1 MVEQHSGI
9 VRITANRPQRLVEL
23 MADAGGHGP
32 QRRQLAGFH
41 YLILRMQ
48 QLALCLFAVVH
59 FLLQAGVGF
68 LQLPG
73 ALQHTN
79 LKLPLGPG
87 LQFDA
92 LQVVAAADVQQHQEQ
107 EQGKQRR
114 PANQQHIAHRAIDQ
128 RARAIDAYRPTGFR
142 KLATLT
148 DPVFLVDP
156 QRLRMHHGVGNVL
169 CNFPLL
175 RWR

>member
-23 MADAGGHGP
+23 MADAGGHGA

-41 YLILRMQ
+41 HLILRMQ

-68 LQLPG
+68 LQFPG

-87 LQFDA
+87 FQLDA
-92 LQVVAAADVQQHQEQ
+92 LQVVAAADAQQHQQQ
-107 EQGKQRR
+107 EQRQE
-114 PANQQHIAHRAIDQ
+114 
-128 RARAIDAYRPTGFR
+128 
-142 KLATLT
+142 
-148 DPVFLVDP
+148 
-156 QRLRMHHGVGNVL
+156 
-169 CNFPLL
+169 
-175 RWR
+175 